1 MHLQRCVYKIKSIF
15 LRNMLFCAKVYISR
29 RHETVFFSRK
39 ITQLFYHSS
48 SGNCLGNHLI
58 FFSVFSFFLFS
69 QGEKYT
75 VLSSLGEGGYAK
87 VYSAFG
93 QDKKVALVMILF
105 NQNVLKVQLK
115 LVQNTQEIPK
125 LPWKF

>member
-1 MHLQRCVYKIKSIF
+1 
-15 LRNMLFCAKVYISR
+15 MLFCAKVYISR

-48 SGNCLGNHLI
+48 SGNCPGNHLI
-58 FFSVFSFFLFS
+58 FLSFFPYFPFTFS

-93 QDKKVALVMILF
+93 QDKKVALIMILF
-105 NQNVLKVQLK
+105 N
-115 LVQNTQEIPK
+115 
-125 LPWKF
+125 